1 MGEHGTE
8 LVQLLIPYFS
18 LGLIVAGIFL
28 FISTLRFFPE
38 RKYMSVLLIT
48 LVSFAYILLEI
59 KIRSLLM
66 HNAGVEKVWVHIY
79 LQNLFRL
86 LYLPAVPLF
95 LHEFILVSPLA
106 NRIHRILLTLMS
118 LLCLFIL
125 ILALFWKKAYL
136 DSDMVYFSMGEYGP
150 VIRIVPHFWFYV
162 VSITLLGL
170 VVYSLIATFISSFIP
185 RFNRNFLFLFLGILF
200 ASYFYISALGLELW
214 GSYLPPLKNVP
225 YSRMSV
231 GLGVMTFFIYL
242 GIFRIFLGHA
252 KDTVE
257 TERRLNQ
264 EQVNLIK
271 MAYTDETTQIPN
283 RTAFLRDLE
292 QLLKRKNPKAA
303 VMFMDLNQF
312 LNINISYGPVLADQ
326 FLRILA
332 QRFIANLPESA
343 RIYRV
348 EGDEFGL
355 IIHPLQSENV
365 PEEIAILLHGWMN
378 QGVSI
383 DGETYRLTAAI
394 GNALIPDHGIKLLD
408 ILRNSRRALMEAKQ
422 KKIPFAT
429 FKPEK
434 KTSAELRIN
443 AVRAIRQAI
452 KESRFHLVYQPV
464 VDAGKKI
471 TGAEVLVRWETEMEL
486 FKKSSVFI
494 PIAEKAGLMGQL
506 GDIIIECFIT
516 DYSDLKTFAPDLLFS
531 LNISGTQFF
540 SREICDNLIFQL
552 SRSGV
557 SMTNLQFEIPE
568 SLLLPALENYQ
579 DVLDKFRGNGIKIA
593 IDDFA
598 SHCLNMNSFTRL
610 PLDSI
615 KVDMSFLEKIPDSS
629 QSREL
634 LKSVLNMGK
643 ILNLSIVSKGI
654 QNEDQFHF
662 LRENGCQYF
671 QGYHFY
677 HPLRKEAFYQLLK
690 EKENE

>member
-1 MGEHGTE
+1 MVEHGTD
-8 LVQLLIPYFS
+8 LIQLLLPYFS

-66 HNAGVEKVWVHIY
+66 HSGSLERVWVYLY

-95 LHEFILVSPLA
+95 LHEFIFVSPLV
-106 NRIHRILLTLMS
+106 NSIHRALLTLMS
-118 LLCLFIL
+118 LFCIFIL
-125 ILALFWKKAYL
+125 IVALFWKKAYL
-136 DSDMVYFSMGEYGP
+136 HFEMVHFSMGNYGP
-150 VIRIVPHFWFYV
+150 EIRLQPHFWFYA
-162 VSITLLGL
+162 VSITLLCL
-170 VVYSLIATFISSFIP
+170 VIYSLFITFISSFIP

-257 TERRLNQ
+257 TERKLNK
-264 EQVNLIK
+264 EQIKLIK
-271 MAYTDETTQIPN
+271 MAFTDETTQIPN
-283 RTAFLRDLE
+283 RTAFLRDLN
-292 QLLKRKNPKAA
+292 QLLEKKKLKAA

-332 QRFIANLPESA
+332 QRFIENLPEFA
-343 RIYRV
+343 RVYRV
-348 EGDEFGL
+348 EGDEFGFIL
-355 IIHPLQSENV
+355 HPLQSESV

-383 DGETYRLTAAI
+383 EGEIYRLTAAI
-394 GNALIPDHGIKLLD
+394 GNALIPDHGTKILD
-408 ILRNSRRALMEAKQ
+408 LLRNSRRALTEAKQ
-422 KKIPFAT
+422 RRIPFAT
-429 FKPEK
+429 FKSEK
-434 KTSAELRIN
+434 RTSAELRIN
-443 AVRAIRQAI
+443 AVKAIRQSI
-452 KESRFHLVYQPV
+452 QESRFHLVYQPV
-464 VDAGKKI
+464 LDTEKKVR
-471 TGAEVLVRWETEMEL
+471 GAEVLVRWETEMEL
-486 FKKSSVFI
+486 FRKSSVFI
-494 PIAEKAGLMGQL
+494 PIAEKAGLMGEL
-506 GDIIIECFIT
+506 GDIIIECFIS
-516 DYSDLKTFAPDLLFS
+516 DYKDLKNLDPNLLFS

-557 SMTNLQFEIPE
+557 DMKRLQFEIPE
-568 SLLLPALENYQ
+568 TLLLPALENYQ

-598 SHCLNMNSFTRL
+598 SHCLNMNSFTQL

-615 KVDMSFLEKIPDSS
+615 KVDIRFLEKIPDDT

-634 LKSVLNMGK
+634 LRSVLNMGK
-643 ILNLSIVSKGI
+643 ILNLSIISKGI
-654 QNEDQFHF
+654 QKEEQFLF
-662 LRENGCQYF
+662 LKENGCHFF

-677 HPLRKEAFYQLLK
+677 QPMKKEAFYQLLK